1 MSQIDKLKN
10 LLVELK
16 GKIEQSPTEEQSD
29 KYSQYYDALDA
40 LTKGYEIDFRPWG
53 HYEVLLNEPFTKVK
67 KITVKP
73 RGRLSYQYHDQRT
86 EDWIVIRGTAK
97 ITLDD
102 EEVWRTEGERI
113 RIKVGQKHRVQNPS
127 FDNKLEFIEVQTGTY
142 FGEDDIVRVDDDY
155 GRLELDHLKDH
166 VTMKEEQVKNK
177 TDWWSKMGKEWT
189 EEDDGHMLDNDEVWQ

>member
-10 LLVELK
+10 LLIELK

-53 HYEVLLNEPFTKVK
+53 HYEVIHSQPFVKVK
-67 KITVKP
+67 RIVVKP
-73 RGRLSYQYHDQRT
+73 RGRLSYQYHDQRN
-86 EDWIVIRGTAK
+86 EDWIITRGTAK

-102 EEVWRTEGERI
+102 DEVWRTEGERI
-113 RIKVGQKHRVQNPS
+113 RIRVGQRHRVENPS
-127 FDNKLEFIEVQTGTY
+127 FDNVLEFIEVQTGTY

-166 VTMKEEQVKNK
+166 ITIKEEQKKNK
-177 TDWWSKMGKEWT
+177 TDWWEKMK
-189 EEDDGHMLDNDEVWQ
+189 DDNKKKK

>member
-102 EEVWRTEGERI
+102 EEVWRGEGERI
-113 RIKVGQKHRVQNPS
+113 RIKVGQKHRVENPS

-142 FGEDDIVRVDDDY
+142 FGEDDIIRIEDDY

-166 VTMKEEQVKNK
+166 VTIKEEQLRNK
-177 TDWWSKMGKEWT
+177 TDWWSRMGKEWT
-189 EEDDGHMLDNDEVWQ
+189 EEDDRHMLDNDEIWK